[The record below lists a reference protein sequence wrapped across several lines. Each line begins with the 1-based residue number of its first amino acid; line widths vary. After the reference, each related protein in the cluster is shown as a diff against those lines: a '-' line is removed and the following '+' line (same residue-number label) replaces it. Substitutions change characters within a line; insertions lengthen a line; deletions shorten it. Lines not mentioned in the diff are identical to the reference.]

1 MYFPAF
7 AGKRKQ
13 SKGVEMKQRVPFF
26 VVSVVIVLA
35 MLLSACA
42 PAVATEA
49 PVASDATEAVVPE
62 ATATEVASVEPVTI
76 KVMSFF
82 AYDNPEV
89 ETAVVAAFEAANPDI
104 KVEFESVPM
113 SDIFLK
119 YKTLIAGDVA
129 PDVMAFNYDNSYV
142 FASMG
147 ALAPLDEFI
156 TKTGYDTSQIYSATL
171 NMFKV
176 DGVQYSMPA
185 TFSDVVLFY
194 NKDMFDAAG
203 LEYPQRDWTQVEL
216 QAAAKALTVDKDGDG
231 KIDQWG
237 YTFPWWP
244 VVLEMY
250 GGSIWSED
258 GKTCTLNSPEGVKAI
273 QSIVDA
279 RYVGMYSPTADQ
291 LAEQGDWDMFI
302 AGKLAMF
309 PTGPWAIQP
318 FNDNI
323 SGFTYDVA
331 HMPAGDKQAT
341 HVYANSY
348 GMAAGSKN
356 KDAAWKFIAFAT
368 GPEGTKIRQDG
379 KYEISPI
386 KEIAEKYY
394 LANLAGDDPA
404 NAIAFM
410 EVQDYA
416 VPQPVHAAWNQ
427 IFDAIQPELDL
438 ALTKAISVQEALDNA
453 CVGVNA
459 ALNQ

>member
-1 MYFPAF
+1 MKVRRMYLML
-7 AGKRKQ
+7 
-13 SKGVEMKQRVPFF
+13 SLL
-26 VVSVVIVLA
+26 IVMSLF
-35 MLLSACA
+35 LGACA
-42 PAVATEA
+42 QSTPTTAPTADEPAAPPAADATTA
-49 PVASDATEAVVPE
+49 PVPAEQT
-62 ATATEVASVEPVTI
+62 TI

-89 ETAVVAAFEAANPDI
+89 EAAVVKAFEEKNPDI

-129 PDVMAFNYDNSYV
+129 PDVMAMNFDNAYV
-142 FASMG
+142 FGAMG
-147 ALAPLDEFI
+147 ALEPLDDWI
-156 TKTGYDTSQIYSATL
+156 AKGGYDTSAVFKSTL
-171 NMFKV
+171 DMFKV
-176 DGVQYSMPA
+176 EGVQYSLPA
-185 TFSDVVLFY
+185 TFSDVVLFF
-194 NKDMFDAAG
+194 NKDLFDAAN
-203 LEYPQRDWTQVEL
+203 LEYPQRDWTQEDLV
-216 QAAAKALTVDKDGDG
+216 AAAKALTADTDNDG

-250 GGSIWSED
+250 GASIWSED
-258 GKTCTLNSPEGVKAI
+258 GTICTMNSPEGVKAI

-279 RYVGMYSPTADQ
+279 RYEDKFSPTTDA

-302 AGKLAMF
+302 SGKLAMF

-318 FNDNI
+318 FNDKITN
-323 SGFTYDVA
+323 FTYDIA

-341 HVYANSY
+341 HVYANAY
-348 GMAAGSKN
+348 AMAAASKN
-356 KDAAWKFIAFAT
+356 KEAAWKFLAFAA

-379 KYEISPI
+379 KYEISPV

-394 LANLAGDDPA
+394 LAALAGA
-404 NAIAFM
+404 NPESAIVFM

-416 VPQPVHAAWNQ
+416 VAQPVHANWQQ
-427 IFDAIQPELDL
+427 IHDSIYPELDL
-438 ALTKAISVQEALDNA
+438 ALTQAKTVQQALDDA

>member
-1 MYFPAF
+1 MKARFPYYLLATL
-7 AGKRKQ
+7 
-13 SKGVEMKQRVPFF
+13 
-26 VVSVVIVLA
+26 VVMS
-35 MLLSACA
+35 MLLGACA
-42 PAVATEA
+42 QATPTTAPAADQPAA
-49 PVASDATEAVVPE
+49 PTQGDAPAAPAAEQT
-62 ATATEVASVEPVTI
+62 TI

-89 ETAVVAAFEAANPDI
+89 EAAVVKAFEEKNPDI

-129 PDVMAFNYDNSYV
+129 PDVMAMNFDNAYV
-142 FASMG
+142 FGAMG
-147 ALAPLDEFI
+147 ALEPLDEWI
-156 TKTGYDTSQIYSATL
+156 AKGGYDTSAVFKSTL
-171 NMFKV
+171 DMFKV
-176 DGVQYSMPA
+176 EGVQYSLPA
-185 TFSDVVLFY
+185 TFSDVVLFF
-194 NKDMFDAAG
+194 NKDLFDAAS
-203 LEYPQRDWTQVEL
+203 LEYPQRDWTQEDLV
-216 QAAAKALTVDKDGDG
+216 AAAKALTADTDGDG

-250 GGSIWSED
+250 NASIWSED
-258 GKTCTLNSPEGVKAI
+258 GTTCTLNSPEGVKAI

-279 RYVGMYSPTADQ
+279 RYEGKFSPTADQ

-309 PTGPWAIQP
+309 PTGPWAVQP
-318 FNDNI
+318 FNDKI
-323 SGFTYDVA
+323 TGFTYDIA

-341 HVYANSY
+341 HVYANAY
-348 GMAAGSKN
+348 AMAAASKN
-356 KDAAWKFIAFAT
+356 KEAAWKFLTFAT

-379 KYEISPI
+379 KYEISPV

-394 LANLAGDDPA
+394 LAALAGA
-404 NAIAFM
+404 NPESAVVFM

-416 VPQPVHAAWNQ
+416 VAQPVHANWQQ
-427 IFDAIQPELDL
+427 IHDSIYPELEL
-438 ALTKAISVQEALDNA
+438 ALTEAKPVQQALDDA
-453 CVGVNA
+453 CVAVNA

>member
-1 MYFPAF
+1 ML
-7 AGKRKQ
+7 KKE
-13 SKGVEMKQRVPFF
+13 KNTMKHRSLLF
-26 VVSVVIVLA
+26 VLSVGL
-35 MLLSACA
+35 
-42 PAVATEA
+42 
-49 PVASDATEAVVPE
+49 AVVMILSGCGAGAPDAGQPA
-62 ATATEVASVEPVTI
+62 ATDKPAAPDAPTVPATPGEKTTI

-119 YKTLIAGDVA
+119 YKTLIAGNVA
-129 PDVMAFNYDNSYV
+129 PDVMAFNYDNAYI
-142 FASMG
+142 FGSMG
-147 ALAPLDEFI
+147 ALAKLDSFI
-156 TKTGYDTSQIYSATL
+156 ANSGYDTSTIYQATL
-171 NMFKV
+171 DMFKV

-194 NKDMFDAAG
+194 NKALFDAAG
-203 LEYPQRDWTQVEL
+203 LAYPTRTWGQAEL
-216 QAAAKALTVDKDGDG
+216 KAAAIALTKDTNGDG

-250 GGSIWSED
+250 GGKIWE
-258 GKTCTLNSPEGVKAI
+258 GKTCTMNSAQGVKAI

-279 RYVGMYSPTADQ
+279 RYVDKYSPTADN

-309 PTGPWAIQP
+309 PTGPWAVQP
-318 FNDNI
+318 FNDKITN
-323 SGFTYDVA
+323 FTYDIA
-331 HMPAGDKQAT
+331 HMPAGDRQAT
-341 HVYANSY
+341 HVYSNSY
-348 GMAAGSKN
+348 GMSATSTHQ
-356 KDAAWKFIAFAT
+356 DAAWKFIAFAT

-379 KYEISPI
+379 KYEISPV
-386 KEIAEKYY
+386 KQIAETYY
-394 LANLAGDDPA
+394 LSALAGDDPEH
-404 NAIAFM
+404 AIVFM

-416 VPQPVHAAWNQ
+416 VPQPVHANWNQ

-438 ALTKAISVQEALDNA
+438 ALTQAEPVQQALDNA

-459 ALNQ
+459 ALNP

>member
-171 NMFKV
+171 
-176 DGVQYSMPA
+176 
-185 TFSDVVLFY
+185 
-194 NKDMFDAAG
+194 
-203 LEYPQRDWTQVEL
+203 
-216 QAAAKALTVDKDGDG
+216 
-231 KIDQWG
+231 I
-237 YTFPWWP
+237 
-244 VVLEMY
+244 
-250 GGSIWSED
+250 
-258 GKTCTLNSPEGVKAI
+258 C
-273 QSIVDA
+273 
-279 RYVGMYSPTADQ
+279 
-291 LAEQGDWDMFI
+291 
-302 AGKLAMF
+302 
-309 PTGPWAIQP
+309 
-318 FNDNI
+318 
-323 SGFTYDVA
+323 
-331 HMPAGDKQAT
+331 
-341 HVYANSY
+341 
-348 GMAAGSKN
+348 SK
-356 KDAAWKFIAFAT
+356 
-368 GPEGTKIRQDG
+368 
-379 KYEISPI
+379 
-386 KEIAEKYY
+386 
-394 LANLAGDDPA
+394 
-404 NAIAFM
+404 
-410 EVQDYA
+410 
-416 VPQPVHAAWNQ
+416 
-427 IFDAIQPELDL
+427 
-438 ALTKAISVQEALDNA
+438 
-453 CVGVNA
+453 
-459 ALNQ
+459 

>member
-1 MYFPAF
+1 M
-7 AGKRKQ
+7 KNRKL
-13 SKGVEMKQRVPFF
+13 F
-26 VVSVVIVLA
+26 VVLS
-35 MLLSACA
+35 MLLALGLLLAACA
-42 PAVATEA
+42 PAATTEA
-49 PVASDATEAVVPE
+49 PVATTAAPAGVTTEAP
-62 ATATEVASVEPVTI
+62 TAAAAEPVTI

-82 AYDNPEV
+82 AFDNPEV
-89 ETAVVAAFEAANPDI
+89 EAAVVKAFEDKNPDI
-104 KVEFESVPM
+104 KVEFESIPM

-142 FASMG
+142 FASLG

-156 TKTGYDTSQIYSATL
+156 TKTGYDTSIIYKATL
-171 NMFKV
+171 DMFKV
-176 DGVQYSMPA
+176 NGIQYSMPA

-194 NKDMFDAAG
+194 NKNLFDAAG
-203 LEYPQRDWTQVEL
+203 LQYPQRNWTQKEL
-216 QAAAKALTVDKDGDG
+216 IAAATALTKDTNGDG
-231 KIDQWG
+231 KIDQFG

-250 GGSIWSED
+250 GAHIWSTD

-273 QSIVDA
+273 QTIVDG
-279 RYVGMYSPTADQ
+279 RYVGKYSPTADQ

-309 PTGPWAIQP
+309 PTGPWAVQP
-318 FNDNI
+318 FNDKI
-323 SGFTYDVA
+323 TSFTYDIA
-331 HMPAGDKQAT
+331 HIPAGDFQAT

-348 GMAAGSKN
+348 GMAATSKN

-394 LANLAGDDPA
+394 LAALAGA
-404 NAIAFM
+404 NPVSAKVFM

-416 VPQPVHAAWNQ
+416 VPQPVHANWNQ

-438 ALTKAISVQEALDNA
+438 ALTQAETVQEALDNA

>member
-1 MYFPAF
+1 
-7 AGKRKQ
+7 
-13 SKGVEMKQRVPFF
+13 MKPNSLFTAL
-26 VVSVVIVLA
+26 SVFLA
-35 MLLSACA
+35 VGMLLSACA
-42 PAVATEA
+42 PATQATTQPPASGQPVATDVATE
-49 PVASDATEAVVPE
+49 VPGS
-62 ATATEVASVEPVTI
+62 TGQLTTI

-82 AYDNPEV
+82 AFDNPEV
-89 ETAVVAAFEAANPDI
+89 EYAVVKAFEEKNPDI
-104 KVEFESVPM
+104 KVVFESVPM

-119 YKTLIAGDVA
+119 YKTLIAADLA

-156 TKTGYDTSQIYSATL
+156 TKTGYDTSTIYKSTL
-171 NMFKV
+171 DMFKV
-176 DGVQYSMPA
+176 NGVQYSMPA
-185 TFSDVVLFY
+185 TFSDVVLFF
-194 NKDMFDAAG
+194 NKDLFDAAG
-203 LEYPQRDWTQVEL
+203 LEYPQRDWTQEDL
-216 QAAAKALTVDKDGDG
+216 QAAAKALTSDTNGDG
-231 KIDQWG
+231 KIDQFG

-250 GGSIWSED
+250 GASIWSED

-279 RYVGMYSPTADQ
+279 RYVGKFSPTADQ

-318 FNDNI
+318 FNDKI
-323 SGFTYDVA
+323 SGFTYDIA

-348 GMAAGSKN
+348 AMAATSKN
-356 KDAAWKFIAFAT
+356 QEAAWRFIAFAT

-379 KYEISPI
+379 KYEISPVR
-386 KEIAEKYY
+386 EIAEKYY
-394 LANLAGDDPA
+394 LANLAGAPPEH
-404 NAIAFM
+404 AIVFM

-416 VPQPVHAAWNQ
+416 VPQPVHANWNQ

-438 ALTKAISVQEALDNA
+438 ALIQAETVQAALDNA

>member
-1 MYFPAF
+1 
-7 AGKRKQ
+7 
-13 SKGVEMKQRVPFF
+13 MKQRFAF
-26 VVSVVIVLA
+26 VVSALIVLA
-35 MLLSACA
+35 MLLGACA
-42 PAVATEA
+42 PAASATEA
-49 PVASDATEAVVPE
+49 PVATDAAATEA
-62 ATATEVASVEPVTI
+62 AATEAADSGAVTI

-89 ETAVVAAFEAANPDI
+89 EQAVVAAFEEANPDI
-104 KVEFESVPM
+104 NVEFESVPM

-119 YKTLIAGDVA
+119 YKTLIAGDEA
-129 PDVMAFNYDNSYV
+129 ADVMAFNYDNSYV

-147 ALAPLDEFI
+147 VLEPLDSYIES
-156 TKTGYDTSQIYSATL
+156 TAYDTSKIFQSTL
-171 NMFKV
+171 DMFKV
-176 DGVQYSMPA
+176 EGVQYSMPA

-203 LEYPQRDWTQVEL
+203 LEYPQRDWTQEDL
-216 QAAAKALTVDKDGDG
+216 IAAAKALTVDTDGDG
-231 KIDQWG
+231 KIDQFG

-250 GGSIWSED
+250 GASIWE
-258 GKTCTLNSPEGVKAI
+258 GTTCTMNSPEAVKAI
-273 QSIVDA
+273 QTIVDA
-279 RYVGMYSPTADQ
+279 RYVEKYSPTADQ

-309 PTGPWAIQP
+309 PTGPWAVQP

-323 SGFTYDVA
+323 TNFSYDIA

-348 GMAAGSKN
+348 GMSATSAN

-386 KEIAEKYY
+386 KEIAETYY
-394 LANLAGDDPA
+394 VANLAGDDPEH
-404 NAIAFM
+404 AIVFM

-427 IFDAIQPELDL
+427 IFDAIQPQLDL
-438 ALTKAISVQEALDNA
+438 ALTQDLTVQEAMDIA
-453 CVGVNA
+453 CEGVNA
-459 ALNQ
+459 ALNP

>member
-1 MYFPAF
+1 MS
-7 AGKRKQ
+7 KR
-13 SKGVEMKQRVPFF
+13 SPLFF
-26 VVSVVIVLA
+26 LTVLIVVS
-35 MLLSACA
+35 MLLGACTTPAPTSA
-42 PAVATEA
+42 PVATEPA
-49 PVASDATEAVVPE
+49 GSVPAE
-62 ATATEVASVEPVTI
+62 PTSPTAEQTTI

-82 AYDNPEV
+82 AFDNPEV

-119 YKTLIAGDVA
+119 YKTLIAGNVA
-129 PDVMAFNYDNSYV
+129 PDVMAFNYDNAYI
-142 FASMG
+142 FGAMG
-147 ALAPLDEFI
+147 ALAPLDGFI
-156 TKTGYDTSQIYSATL
+156 ADSGYDTSLIYKATL
-171 NMFKV
+171 DMFKV

-194 NKDMFDAAG
+194 NKNLFDAAG
-203 LEYPQRDWTQVEL
+203 LEYPNRNWTQTEL
-216 QAAAKALTVDKDGDG
+216 KAAAMALTQDTNGDG

-250 GGSIWSED
+250 GASIWNAETN
-258 GKTCTLNSPEGVKAI
+258 TCTLNSPEGVKAI

-279 RYVGMYSPTADQ
+279 RFVDKYSPTADN

-318 FNDNI
+318 FNDKI
-323 SGFTYDVA
+323 SGFTYDIA
-331 HMPAGDKQAT
+331 HMPAGDRQAT

-348 GMAAGSKN
+348 GMSATSTN
-356 KDAAWKFIAFAT
+356 QEAAWRFIAFAT

-379 KYEISPI
+379 KYEISPV
-386 KEIAEKYY
+386 KAIAETYY
-394 LANLAGDDPA
+394 LSALAGDDPEH
-404 NAIAFM
+404 AIVFM

-416 VPQPVHAAWNQ
+416 VPQPVHANWNQ

-438 ALTKAISVQEALDNA
+438 ALTQAETVQEALDNA

>member
-1 MYFPAF
+1 
-7 AGKRKQ
+7 
-13 SKGVEMKQRVPFF
+13 MKQRVPFF

-35 MLLSACA
+35 MLLGACA
-42 PAVATEA
+42 PAAATEA
-49 PVASDATEAVVPE
+49 PVASDATEA
-62 ATATEVASVEPVTI
+62 AATEAAATEAVAAEPVTI

-89 ETAVVAAFEAANPDI
+89 ETAVISAFEAANPDI

-156 TKTGYDTSQIYSATL
+156 SKTNYDTSKIYPATL

-203 LEYPQRDWTQVEL
+203 LEYPQKGWTQAEL

-231 KIDQWG
+231 KIDQFG

-250 GGSIWSED
+250 GASIWSED

-273 QSIVDA
+273 QSIVDG
-279 RYVGMYSPTADQ
+279 RYEGKYSPTADQ

-309 PTGPWAIQP
+309 PTGPWAVQP
-318 FNDNI
+318 FNEKI
-323 SGFTYDVA
+323 TTFTYDIA

-348 GMAAGSKN
+348 GMSATSKN
-356 KDAAWKFIAFAT
+356 QDAAWKFIAFAT

-379 KYEISPI
+379 KYEISPV

-394 LANLAGDDPA
+394 LANLAGDDPEH
-404 NAIAFM
+404 AIVFM

-427 IFDAIQPELDL
+427 IFDAIQPQLDL
-438 ALTKAISVQEALDNA
+438 ALSQSIPVQEALDTA
-453 CVGVNA
+453 CVGVNE

>member
-1 MYFPAF
+1 
-7 AGKRKQ
+7 
-13 SKGVEMKQRVPFF
+13 MKARRTYLML
-26 VVSVVIVLA
+26 SLLIV
-35 MLLSACA
+35 MSLLLGACA
-42 PAVATEA
+42 QATPAIA
-49 PVASDATEAVVPE
+49 PAADEPAPQAQPE
-62 ATATEVASVEPVTI
+62 ATAAPAAEQTTI

-89 ETAVVAAFEAANPDI
+89 EEAVVKAFEDKNPDI

-129 PDVMAFNYDNSYV
+129 PDVMAMNFDNAYV
-142 FASMG
+142 FGAMG
-147 ALAPLDEFI
+147 ALEPLDEWI
-156 TKTGYDTSQIYSATL
+156 GKGGYDTSTVFQSTL
-171 NMFKV
+171 DMFKV
-176 DGVQYSMPA
+176 EGVQYSLPA
-185 TFSDVVLFY
+185 TFSDVVLFF
-194 NKDMFDAAG
+194 NKDLFDAAD
-203 LEYPQRDWTQVEL
+203 LEYPQRDWTQEDLV
-216 QAAAKALTVDKDGDG
+216 AAAQALTSDTDGDG

-250 GGSIWSED
+250 DASIWSED
-258 GKTCTLNSPEGVKAI
+258 GTTCTLNSPEGVKAI

-279 RYVGMYSPTADQ
+279 RYEGKFSPTADQ

-309 PTGPWAIQP
+309 PTGPWAVQP
-318 FNDNI
+318 FNDKI
-323 SGFTYDVA
+323 TGFTYDIA

-341 HVYANSY
+341 HVYANAY
-348 GMAAGSKN
+348 AMAAASKN
-356 KDAAWKFIAFAT
+356 KEAAWKFLAFAT

-379 KYEISPI
+379 KYEISPV

-394 LANLAGDDPA
+394 LAALAGA
-404 NAIAFM
+404 NPESAIVFM

-416 VPQPVHAAWNQ
+416 VAQPVHANWQQ
-427 IFDAIQPELDL
+427 IHDSIYPELDL
-438 ALTKAISVQEALDNA
+438 ALTQAKPVQQALDDA
-453 CVGVNA
+453 CVAVNA